1 MTKFKFPLMSNNI
14 SNNDIN
20 QVKKFIKNYGN
31 KNIILKSNK
40 NVKLFEK
47 KWSKWL
53 GCKYSV
59 FVNSGSSSNFMS
71 IAYLKTKFTKGEI
84 IVPTL
89 TWPSDVMAIINNGFK
104 PVFVDINLNNL
115 SANEDQILKRI
126 NKNTIALFLTHAQ
139 GFNGLTDTIIKTCKK
154 KKIVLIEDVCESHG
168 AKHNNKKLGTFGLI
182 SCFSF
187 YYAHHLSTIE
197 GGMVCTNNLDAY
209 RFLQRARTWNAKR
222 K

>member
-1 MTKFKFPLMSNNI
+1 MHKLMDNNI
-14 SNNDIN
+14 TKQDNKAVINFLKTNPILTNN
-20 QVKKFIKNYGN
+20 KKVIE
-31 KNIILKSNK
+31 
-40 NVKLFEK
+40 FEK

-115 SANEDQILKRI
+115 SANEDQILKSI

-139 GFNGLTDTIIKTCKK
+139 GFSGLTDTI
-154 KKIVLIEDVCESHG
+154 L
-168 AKHNNKKLGTFGLI
+168 KHVK
-182 SCFSF
+182 
-187 YYAHHLSTIE
+187 
-197 GGMVCTNNLDAY
+197 
-209 RFLQRARTWNAKR
+209 KR
-222 K
+222 KSF

>member
-1 MTKFKFPLMSNNI
+1 
-14 SNNDIN
+14 
-20 QVKKFIKNYGN
+20 
-31 KNIILKSNK
+31 
-40 NVKLFEK
+40 
-47 KWSKWL
+47 
-53 GCKYSV
+53 
-59 FVNSGSSSNFMS
+59 MS

-139 GFNGLTDTIIKTCKK
+139 GFNGLTDTIIKKTCKK
-154 KKIVLIEDVCESHG
+154 KKIILIEDVCESHG

-187 YYAHHLSTIE
+187 TMLTILAQLKAE
-197 GGMVCTNNLDAY
+197 WFVQTI
-209 RFLQRARTWNAKR
+209 
-222 K
+222 

>member
-31 KNIILKSNK
+31 KNIILTSNK

-104 PVFVDINLNNL
+104 PVFVDISLNNL

-154 KKIVLIEDVCESHG
+154 RK
-168 AKHNNKKLGTFGLI
+168 
-182 SCFSF
+182 SF
-187 YYAHHLSTIE
+187 
-197 GGMVCTNNLDAY
+197 
-209 RFLQRARTWNAKR
+209 
-222 K
+222 